1 MERST
6 TSLNGRGLVVVEKEL
21 ITDSALVENE
31 LVADTD
37 ATALTPEQ
45 TTDPVKEPQGDTEQP
60 IEQPKNKQKRKLP
73 KALIF
78 AGLGVGAIATDI
90 ADYHWWQYASAHEST
105 NDTYVRGNVHPVSSR
120 INGTVASVLVDDNQQ
135 VKKGQLLVKLD
146 PSDYQV
152 QSQQSQAA
160 LEAAQR

>member
-6 TSLNGRGLVVVEKEL
+6 ILNGRGLVVVEKEL
-21 ITDSALVENE
+21 ITDPVLVENE
-31 LVADTD
+31 FVADTD
-37 ATALTPEQ
+37 ATVLTPEQ
-45 TTDPVKEPQGDTEQP
+45 TTDPVEEFQGDIEQP

-90 ADYHWWQYASAHEST
+90 AGYHWWQYASVHEST
-105 NDTYVRGNVHPVSSR
+105 NDTYIRGNVHSVNSG
-120 INGTVASVLVDDNQQ
+120 INGTVASVLVDDDQQ
-135 VKKGQLLVKLD
+135 VEKGQLLVKLD
-146 PSDYQV
+146 HSDYQV

-160 LEAAQR
+160 LEAA